1 MAKKLF
7 LMIWAVMSF
16 MMTTA
21 QSRLIVRNGGEI
33 YLRKSHSLEIPLGA
47 TCEIP
52 NGAIYNRPY

>member
-21 QSRLIVRNGGEI
+21 QSHLIVRNGGEI
-33 YLRKSHSLEIPLGA
+33 YLRK
-47 TCEIP
+47 
-52 NGAIYNRPY
+52 RPFS